1 MALPFDVDDATPLL
15 GMDPDMGVARNKE
28 SDHHRVLRVFGV
40 GWVVLLSMAVYR
52 RVATT
57 PPTSTLHPEVQMV
70 DADGV
75 RYTQLTPRS
84 QYTLPEDF
92 FALGEAQGGPLH

>member
-1 MALPFDVDDATPLL
+1 
-15 GMDPDMGVARNKE
+15 
-28 SDHHRVLRVFGV
+28 
-40 GWVVLLSMAVYR
+40 MAVFR

-57 PPTSTLHPEVQMV
+57 PPSSTLHPEVQMV

-75 RYTQLTPRS
+75 RYTQLTRS

-92 FALGEAQGGPLH
+92 FALGEDEQGEPLH

>member
-15 GMDPDMGVARNKE
+15 GMDPDTGVARTKE
-28 SDHHRVLRVFGV
+28 SEHHTVLRVFGV
-40 GWVVLLSMAVYR
+40 GWVVLLSMAVFR

-57 PPTSTLHPEVQMV
+57 PPPPSLHPEVELV

-75 RYTQLTPRS
+75 RYTQLRPRS
-84 QYTLPEDF
+84 QYTLPVDF
-92 FALGEAQGGPLH
+92 FALGDQQGEPLH